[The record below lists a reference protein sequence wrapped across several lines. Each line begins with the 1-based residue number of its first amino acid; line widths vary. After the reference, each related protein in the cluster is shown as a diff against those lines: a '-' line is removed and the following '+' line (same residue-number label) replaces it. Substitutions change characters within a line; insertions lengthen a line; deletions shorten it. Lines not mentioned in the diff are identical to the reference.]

1 MSSERKLSLQQRIQ
15 RGKLRREDVMRG
27 LGQLAFGK
35 VNDCVKLAL
44 EERPDLDHLDLTLLC
59 EVKKTEKGLVE
70 VKLIDRLKVMEQL
83 AKVVGGNQ
91 KDAQAFLQALQS
103 GEAES

>member
-1 MSSERKLSLQQRIQ
+1 MGGKRRLCLKERIQ
-15 RGKLRREDVMRG
+15 QGKLRREDVMRG

-44 EERPDLDHLDLTLLC
+44 EEQPDLDSLDLTLLC

-83 AKVVGGNQ
+83 AKVVGGDQ
-91 KDAQAFLQALQS
+91 KGAQASLQALQN
-103 GEAES
+103 GEAEA